1 MQQRFTSHEVA
12 TLTGMTPRQ
21 LQWWDECGLIVPERK
36 GHRRLYSF
44 DDLAEV
50 AVIGQLRERGFSL
63 QRVRKVMRFLQREF
77 GARLVETVMAG
88 SDYHLLTDGDNIY
101 LESSPQQVVDVLK
114 HARQPMF
121 AVCLSDAVRRVRAD
135 VGGRDTP
142 PPSPKPTGT
151 GPADS
156 GNSVPGRSPTA
167 RGSARRRQSASAAP
181 GHVLRQRRAVA

>member
-12 TLTGMTPRQ
+12 SLTSMTLRQ

-36 GHRRLYSF
+36 GRRRLYSF

-50 AVIGQLRERGFSL
+50 VVIGQLRERGFSL

-101 LESSPQQVVDVLK
+101 LENSPQQVVNILK
-114 HARQPMF
+114 NARQPMF
-121 AVCLSDAVRRVRAD
+121 AVCLSDAVRRVRAE
-135 VGGRDTP
+135 VGGKSIP
-142 PPSPKPTGT
+142 PPSPTPAGT
-151 GPADS
+151 SPADT
-156 GNSVPGRSPTA
+156 VAAPAAT
-167 RGSARRRQSASAAP
+167 RGSARRRQPAKAAP
-181 GHVLRQRRAVA
+181 GHVPRQRRAVA